1 MAVKEKK
8 DISKLLPSIEILIVL
23 VFFVSFVLVM
33 LPRCERKQEELQ
45 TKAKQEAIPTTV
57 ILDSI
62 APTPPPKTPSLKLTS
77 PATVTKRTVLYV
89 TITGMNLREKPT
101 LSSTIIQKMPLYE
114 QVYFM
119 DEITEFTQ
127 KLDLFEGY
135 STDEPWIKI
144 QTKEGRIGWLYG
156 AGVHFYRKKF
166 ELETKE
172 ATEPEVAN

>member
-1 MAVKEKK
+1 MAKEKK
-8 DISKLLPSIEILIVL
+8 DASRLLPSIEIMIVA
-23 VFFVSFVLVM
+23 VFFISFILVTI
-33 LPRCERKQEELQ
+33 PRCEREQSERQANAESEE
-45 TKAKQEAIPTTV
+45 IPTTE

-62 APTPPPKTPSLKLTS
+62 TKPEAPKTPALKLNS

-89 TITGMNLREKPT
+89 TIGGMNLREKPT
-101 LSSTIIQKMPLYE
+101 LTSSVMQKMPLYE

-135 STDEPWIKI
+135 TTDEPWIKV
-144 QTKEGRIGWLYG
+144 QTKEGRVGWLYG

-166 ELETKE
+166 EYETE
-172 ATEPEVAN
+172 QVEEEE